1 MKTDQFERLMLN
13 HYDKLIIVLFV
24 DNECGYCISYM
35 NLIKDII
42 ISTDKYR
49 RKVFLIQIDQYDEPF
64 SMFEK
69 EISNKVPS
77 LLFMRKKQILLK
89 KIGVLNRNQFIN
101 ALDRLIYD

>member
-1 MKTDQFERLMLN
+1 
-13 HYDKLIIVLFV
+13 
-24 DNECGYCISYM
+24 
-35 NLIKDII
+35 
-42 ISTDKYR
+42 
-49 RKVFLIQIDQYDEPF
+49 
-64 SMFEK
+64 MFEK

>member
-1 MKTDQFERLMLN
+1 MKNDQFDKMILN

-24 DNECGYCISYM
+24 DDECGYCISYM

-42 ISTDKYR
+42 STDDKYR
-49 RKVFLIQIDQYDEPF
+49 RKVFLIHIDQYDEPF

-69 EISNKVPS
+69 EISNKVAS

-101 ALDRLIYD
+101 ALDRMIE